1 VKQAELGAAKIIVAK
16 EFTVMR
22 NLLVFG
28 SIGVLLLGCVATDGG
43 VSTASAA
50 PTATA
55 SRWVVGAGT
64 TLKSEAAA
72 TSADIAPLEVGAQV
86 LVLENAGR
94 WLKVQTATKKIGWV
108 FAGRLSST
116 PPVTEVATSEGLF
129 AGSAQQSQI
138 EMAKAD
144 SARSVRGLSPETES
158 YAKERGTPQEYRK
171 ALDQILARQVSKEE
185 VTAFMRAGKLGEYA
199 Q

>member
-1 VKQAELGAAKIIVAK
+1 
-16 EFTVMR
+16 MR
-22 NLLVFG
+22 NIFVRGCICL
-28 SIGVLLLGCVATDGG
+28 LLLGCMATAGDL
-43 VSTASAA
+43 SAA
-50 PTATA
+50 TAA
-55 SRWVVGAGT
+55 PSESRWVVGSGT
-64 TLKSEAAA
+64 ALKSEAKA
-72 TSADIAPLEVGAQV
+72 TAADIVPLVVGAKV

-94 WLKVQTATKKIGWV
+94 WLKVQTADKKTGWV

-116 PPVTEVATSEGLF
+116 PPVTEVAASEGLF
-129 AGSAQQSQI
+129 AATAQQSQI
-138 EMAKAD
+138 EIARAD

-185 VTAFMRAGKLGEYA
+185 VTAFMRAGKLGEFA

>member
-1 VKQAELGAAKIIVAK
+1 
-16 EFTVMR
+16 MR
-22 NLLVFG
+22 NIFVHGCICL
-28 SIGVLLLGCVATDGG
+28 LLLGCMATAGEL
-43 VSTASAA
+43 SAA
-50 PTATA
+50 TSSTQD
-55 SRWVVGAGT
+55 RWVVGSGT
-64 TLKSEAAA
+64 ALKSEAKA
-72 TSADIAPLEVGAQV
+72 TAADIVPLVVGAKV

-94 WLKVQTATKKIGWV
+94 WVKVQTADKKTGWV

-116 PPVTEVATSEGLF
+116 PPVTEVAASDGLF
-129 AGSAQQSQI
+129 AASAQQSQI
-138 EMAKAD
+138 EIAQAD

-158 YAKERGTPQEYRK
+158 YAKERGTPQEYRQ

>member
-1 VKQAELGAAKIIVAK
+1 
-16 EFTVMR
+16 MR
-22 NLLVFG
+22 NIFVHGCICL
-28 SIGVLLLGCVATDGG
+28 LLLGCMATAGEL
-43 VSTASAA
+43 SAA
-50 PTATA
+50 TEAPSATKD
-55 SRWVVGAGT
+55 RWVVGSGT
-64 TLKSEAAA
+64 ALKSEATA
-72 TSADIAPLEVGAQV
+72 TSADIVALEVGAKV

-94 WLKVQTATKKIGWV
+94 WLRVQTADKKTGWV

-116 PPVTEVATSEGLF
+116 PPVTEVAASDGLF
-129 AGSAQQSQI
+129 AATAQQSQI
-138 EMAKAD
+138 EIAQAD
-144 SARSVRGLSPETES
+144 SARSVRGLSAETES

>member
-1 VKQAELGAAKIIVAK
+1 
-16 EFTVMR
+16 MR

-28 SIGVLLLGCVATDGG
+28 TISLLLLGCMATAGDL
-43 VSTASAA
+43 SAA
-50 PTATA
+50 TSASSPTA

-64 TLKSEAAA
+64 TLKSAASA
-72 TSADIAPLEVGAQV
+72 TSADIVPLEVGAKVQ
-86 LVLENAGR
+86 VLENAGR
-94 WLKVQTATKKIGWV
+94 WLKVQTATKKSGWV

-116 PPVTEVATSEGLF
+116 PPVTEVAASDGLF
-129 AGSAQQSQI
+129 AASAQQSQI
-138 EMAKAD
+138 EIAKAD
-144 SARSVRGLSPETES
+144 SARSVRGLSPETEN

>member
-1 VKQAELGAAKIIVAK
+1 
-16 EFTVMR
+16 MR
-22 NLLVFG
+22 NILMIG
-28 SIGVLLLGCVATDGG
+28 SICVLLLGCVAAAGG
-43 VSTASAA
+43 LSAA
-50 PTATA
+50 TAASSATV

-72 TSADIAPLEVGAQV
+72 TSADIVPLEVGDQV

-94 WLKVQTATKKIGWV
+94 WLKVQTSANKIGWV

-116 PPVTEVATSEGLF
+116 PPVTEVAASEGLF
-129 AGSAQQSQI
+129 AASAQKSQI
-138 EMAKAD
+138 EIAQAD
-144 SARSVRGLSPETES
+144 SARSVRGLSAETES
-158 YAKERGTPQEYRK
+158 YAKERGTPQVYRQ

-185 VTAFMRAGKLGEYA
+185 VTAFMRAGKLGEFA

>member
-1 VKQAELGAAKIIVAK
+1 
-16 EFTVMR
+16 MR
-22 NLLVFG
+22 NLFVLG
-28 SIGVLLLGCVATDGG
+28 SISLLLLGCMATAGEL
-43 VSTASAA
+43 SAA
-50 PTATA
+50 TAAPSSTKN
-55 SRWVVGAGT
+55 RWVVGSGT
-64 TLKSEAAA
+64 TLKSEAKA
-72 TSADIAPLEVGAQV
+72 TSADIVPLEVGAKV

-94 WLKVQTATKKIGWV
+94 WLKVQTAAKKTGWV

-116 PPVTEVATSEGLF
+116 PPVTEVAASEGLF
-129 AGSAQQSQI
+129 AATAQQSQI
-138 EMAKAD
+138 EIAKAD